1 MNKPCYK
8 LGMILF
14 HPSHSSLVSLLLL
27 SSNSFKVPRHLKRE
41 KLQEFFSPQH
51 QFVDASRHLP
61 NQDGVLLE
69 GLQDDDDDDVPLVFM
84 LLEIPFFFT
93 RKQVPWKT
101 RRRRGRR

>member
-14 HPSHSSLVSLLLL
+14 HPS
-27 SSNSFKVPRHLKRE
+27 VPRHLKRE

-84 LLEIPFFFT
+84 LLETPFFFT

-101 RRRRGRR
+101 RSRRRRS